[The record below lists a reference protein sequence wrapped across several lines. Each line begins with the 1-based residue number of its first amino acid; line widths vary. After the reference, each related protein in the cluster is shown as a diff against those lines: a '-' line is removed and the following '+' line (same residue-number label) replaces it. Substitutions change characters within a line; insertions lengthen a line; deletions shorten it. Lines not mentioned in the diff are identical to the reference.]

1 MGVERLKAHVHGKRA
16 DPSFRADME
25 PLLRSGVPWNF
36 DLAMDAVLG
45 RLVPGL
51 PGDGWKGSGE

>member
-36 DLAMDAVLG
+36 DLAMDAVLE

-51 PGDGWKGSGE
+51 PGD